1 MQNITKHK
9 ILKLSLL
16 FGLSIASLV
25 FIDYHW
31 QIINWS
37 LRGQTAL
44 TQDFAK
50 QQAWDTMKAEVD
62 SWTDGLGLGIDP
74 LMKDTVTVLN
84 LLGFKTDASCQG
96 HIDHGL
102 PYPWID
108 FFIMDNDIER
118 LYNKELVILR
128 EIEQKRSQLVDQDKK
143 ALHQLD
149 ADYATLHT
157 ISDSIEKAVKTKLI
171 SFQKILND
179 FYKNRS
185 NPDTMIVIHQ
195 INPTFMRLYSL
206 GGNWQV
212 TRNDDEKAKKLIE
225 YQKEMNRFTDFLIKY
240 YFAL

>member
-16 FGLSIASLV
+16 LGLSIASLV
-25 FIDYHW
+25 LIDYHW

-37 LRGQTAL
+37 LRCQTVL
-44 TQDFAK
+44 TQDIAK
-50 QQAWDTMKAEVD
+50 QHAWDTMKAEFD

-84 LLGFKTDASCQG
+84 LLGFKTNASCQG
-96 HIDHGL
+96 HKDHGL
-102 PYPWID
+102 PYPWVD
-108 FFIMDNDIER
+108 FAVMDNDIEL
-118 LYNKELVILR
+118 LYNEELDLLR
-128 EIEQKRSQLVDQDKK
+128 KIEQQRSQLVDQDRKTSN
-143 ALHQLD
+143 QLD
-149 ADYATLHT
+149 ADYAKLHT
-157 ISDSIEKAVKTKLI
+157 ISDNIEKAVKTKLI
-171 SFQKILND
+171 SLQKLLND

-206 GGNWQV
+206 GGNWQIA
-212 TRNDDEKAKKLIE
+212 RNDDEKAKKLMQ
-225 YQKEMNRFTDFLIKY
+225 YQQEMKRLTDFLIKH